1 MSHPSSA
8 SGLYRRVWHWHF
20 YAGLICLP
28 FMFLLALTG
37 AAYLFHQQIDDVI
50 YARLLLR
57 QPAAQPALAPTQL
70 IAAALRAEPGEA
82 KAITLP
88 DDDTHTVQVDVTQAS
103 GNVRQVFLDPASG
116 QVHGTIDESA
126 RVMTFVKHLHSL
138 TVLGDGGRMVIETVA
153 GWIIVLMLTG
163 AYLWWPRGRRHGVTS
178 IRPGAQGR
186 AWWRDLHAVTGAFGG
201 IIILF
206 LAMTGMPW
214 SVVWGQ
220 QVNRWLNEHDL
231 GRPKG
236 MWNNLPHS
244 TLPASALGDLPW
256 TLQQQPLPASASA
269 SDDPHAEHHGHAHHH
284 GPASPAGVRRI
295 DADQAVRTLAAVGM
309 RQGYRLVLPQDARAV
324 YSAIRSPGQLAGQRV
339 IHLDQYSGKVL
350 MDLGADRIGAI
361 GRVTEWGV
369 SVHQGGEYGWINK
382 VVMLLGCVALMLLC
396 VSGVVVWWKR
406 RPSGSFAPPPRRHGD
421 RLAVGALIIAV
432 VIGLFFPLL
441 GASMLLAAAVARGG
455 GYVAALASR

>member
-1 MSHPSSA
+1 
-8 SGLYRRVWHWHF
+8 LYRRVWHWHF

-28 FMFLLALTG
+28 FIFLLALTG
-37 AAYLFHQQIDDVI
+37 AAYLFHQQIDDVV
-50 YARLLLR
+50 YRRLLLR
-57 QPAAQPALAPTQL
+57 EPGAQPALPPTQL
-70 IAAALRAEPGEA
+70 IAAAVRAEPGDA

-88 DDDTHTVQVDVTQAS
+88 DDAAHTAQVDVTQAD
-103 GNVRQVFLDPASG
+103 GNVRQVFVDPASG
-116 QVHGTIDESA
+116 QVHGAIDESA

-138 TVLGDGGRMVIETVA
+138 TVLGTGGRMMIETVA

-178 IRPGAQGR
+178 IRPGAKGR

-206 LAMTGMPW
+206 LALTGMPW

-220 QVNRWLNEHDL
+220 QVNRWLSEHDL

-244 TLPASALGDLPW
+244 TVPAAALGDLPW
-256 TLQQQPLPASASA
+256 TLQQQPLPAS
-269 SDDPHAEHHGHAHHH
+269 DDPHAEHNGGGGHAHHH
-284 GPASPAGVRRI
+284 HHHGPAVPAGVARI
-295 DADQAVRTLAAVGM
+295 DADQAARTLAAAGM
-309 RQGYRLVLPQDARAV
+309 RQGYRLVLPQDAQAV
-324 YSAIRSPGQLAGQRV
+324 YSAIRTPGQLDGQRV

-361 GRVTEWGV
+361 GRMTEWGV
-369 SVHQGGEYGWINK
+369 SVHQGGEYGWPNQL
-382 VVMLLGCVALMLLC
+382 VMLLGCVALMLLC

-406 RPSGSFAPPPRRHGD
+406 RPSGHFAPPPRRDGD
-421 RLAVGALIIAV
+421 RLALGAIVIAAV
-432 VIGLFFPLL
+432 TGLLFPLL
-441 GASMLLAAAVARGG
+441 GASMLLAALINFRFQ
-455 GYVAALASR
+455 S